1 MNFVCIVFELGEKM
15 LTLSSMENLIVPC
28 NHTTHTDRS
37 ICIIGIDPSHIDVP
51 IPHIRIDLSAL
62 LG

>member
-1 MNFVCIVFELGEKM
+1 M
-15 LTLSSMENLIVPC
+15 
-28 NHTTHTDRS
+28 DRS
-37 ICIIGIDPSHIDVP
+37 ICIIGIDLSHISVPMPHIRIDLCIIWIDLSHIAVP